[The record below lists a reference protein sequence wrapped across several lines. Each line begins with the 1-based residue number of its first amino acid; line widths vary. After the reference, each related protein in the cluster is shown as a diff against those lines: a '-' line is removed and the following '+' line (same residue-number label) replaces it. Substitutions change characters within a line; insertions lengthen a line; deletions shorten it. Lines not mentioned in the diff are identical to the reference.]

1 MRDIHNRGMLEKLKL
16 VVKVLV
22 LALLL
27 VFFWWLL
34 FAEKDNS
41 IGMEVNQDINLT
53 PEQIQS
59 IRAIGE
65 WEFLAVSDEE
75 LVDTVRK
82 RLFGNDQLARI
93 YYGTVRIGIDM
104 KQLDD
109 HWLQAHG
116 DTVVV
121 TLPKVG
127 LLDRDFIDEARTKAF
142 YESGSWT
149 ATDREALFRKAY
161 RQMLAHCLTPQ
172 NLRSAEQNGEAQVR
186 RMMAAMGYSNITVRF
201 GS

>member
-1 MRDIHNRGMLEKLKL
+1 
-16 VVKVLV
+16 
-22 LALLL
+22 
-27 VFFWWLL
+27 
-34 FAEKDNS
+34 
-41 IGMEVNQDINLT
+41 
-53 PEQIQS
+53 
-59 IRAIGE
+59 
-65 WEFLAVSDEE
+65 
-75 LVDTVRK
+75 
-82 RLFGNDQLARI
+82 
-93 YYGTVRIGIDM
+93 M